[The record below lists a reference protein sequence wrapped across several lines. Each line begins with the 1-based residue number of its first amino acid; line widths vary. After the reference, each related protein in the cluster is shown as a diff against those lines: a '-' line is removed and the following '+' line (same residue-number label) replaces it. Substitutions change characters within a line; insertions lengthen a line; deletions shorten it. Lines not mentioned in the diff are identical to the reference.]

1 MSIEKNKNGYL
12 ITKIVNNQLIKLQYS
27 FYTKKDA
34 IHAFKQYLKEITT
47 TQN

>member
-1 MSIEKNKNGYL
+1 MVVEKNKNGYL